1 MGKYISDFEEVTEIA
16 DDDVFLIENANGTNK
31 KVPGRLIN
39 AIKDRINNIIAGSA
53 SEVNAAE
60 IIDART
66 SLDGTTSDTL
76 GDAIR
81 KIESILTNIERNTYT
96 TFDSDVV
103 SSGNIVVI
111 RFLGC
116 LCLVAGSL
124 TMSDTLTS
132 ATQIL
137 DATKVPANL
146 TGTRYINASNSN
158 KTTWTRPLAVR
169 VTAAGGLD
177 VNYGAAGRYDF
188 SMLYFTS

>member
-111 RFLGC
+111 RFLGR
-116 LCLVAGSL
+116 LCLVAGNL
-124 TMSDTLTS
+124 TMSGTLTS

-137 DATKVPANL
+137 DAAKVPANL

-158 KTTWTRPLAVR
+158 KSSWTRPLAVR
-169 VTAAGGLD
+169 VTADGGLD

-188 SMLYFTS
+188 SMLYFTA